1 MPLAVEKSQASE
13 VYERLGELIE
23 APQSFGLRENLPP
36 RVLAVLTS
44 TREILLNNEMSN
56 RTTRMLPAEGDLA
69 AELSQ
74 DGDTKR
80 YFPKDEETM
89 KAFNR
94 LLSRRM
100 EQLHLSTNDVAVS
113 LHTSIK
119 DVWDLRRGIL
129 LPTEQRIVELALLLD
144 IGQHDLRTAVQ
155 EQVNG
160 LQKTA

>member
-1 MPLAVEKSQASE
+1 MPISLHKSKTRE
-13 VYERLGELIE
+13 IYTRLGELVE
-23 APQSFGLRENLPP
+23 FPESFGLSRPLPW
-36 RVLAVLTS
+36 RVLGILTK
-44 TREILLNNEMSN
+44 TRELLMQQMNGAMAIQVSDD
-56 RTTRMLPAEGDLA
+56 DLA

-74 DGDTKR
+74 DGDTQR

-89 KAFNR
+89 KTFNR
-94 LLSRRM
+94 LLSQRM

-129 LPTEQRIVELALLLD
+129 LPTEQCIAELAILLD
-144 IGQHDLRTAVQ
+144 IGHEDRRSAVQ

-160 LQKTA
+160 LVEAF

>member
-1 MPLAVEKSQASE
+1 MPTSLHKSQTSQI
-13 VYERLGELIE
+13 YIRLGEVVE
-23 APQSFGLRENLPP
+23 FPESFGLSRPLPP
-36 RVLAVLTS
+36 RVLAILIK
-44 TREILLNNEMSN
+44 TRELLMQQMNGAAIQVLDN
-56 RTTRMLPAEGDLA
+56 DLA

-74 DGDTKR
+74 DGDTQL
-80 YFPKDEETM
+80 YFPKDEDTM

-129 LPTEQRIVELALLLD
+129 LPTEQRIAELALLLD
-144 IGQHDLRTAVQ
+144 VGKEDLKTAVQ
-155 EQVNG
+155 RQVEA
-160 LQKTA
+160 LAEAA